1 MTTQVRVS
9 VHNDRLVF
17 TLSFKRVRSSQQL
30 PDTSLPLW
38 SALISLQTSS
48 PKSSPTRLARSLFWS
63 KPKMLCSL
71 FLLCDSVL
79 TVCVLC
85 FRSVY
90 LHNNKLTDAGLPE
103 SMFNGSDNLEIL
115 IMSSNF
121 LRYVPKGL
129 PTALYRLHLKV
140 RPLRSSLNEE
150 FTQKQLFG
158 HVVRN
163 HLLSSMKHRHAL

>member
-1 MTTQVRVS
+1 MFW
-9 VHNDRLVF
+9 HYPLNVF
-17 TLSFKRVRSSQQL
+17 AAHSSSQTPPSLFGQRWFRCKPAHQNL
-30 PDTSLPLW
+30 PQHLW
-38 SALISLQTSS
+38 SEACSEVSS
-48 PKSSPTRLARSLFWS
+48 FHLFYV
-63 KPKMLCSL
+63 
-71 FLLCDSVL
+71 LLCDSVL

-103 SMFNGSDNLEIL
+103 NMFNGSDNLEIL

-121 LRYVPKGL
+121 LRYVPKAL

-150 FTQKQLFG
+150 FTQKQMFSHRLLALRLF
-158 HVVRN
+158 
-163 HLLSSMKHRHAL
+163 